1 MEAILEG
8 LEFIGSSMAF
18 TGLGSSKLITG
29 CMAVGTA
36 YGTYVANKLNA
47 LIEEQ
52 QPLLNT
58 QRGMAMDQ
66 GMKSRRPMRVDIEF
80 MRQIENM
87 TRILAAIQLM
97 QEIQNSSSDYF
108 SSEEQ
113 VMSFFD
119 RDKVSTVEGL
129 SSAIIDVAIRAAS
142 IIEIHQSGRNNNQR
156 PINIMIRPAHGLV
169 YMEESLFRYTSKVM
183 ELAGREARDGS
194 RIQVTL
200 NLNSSCLSFLV
211 GSYFI
216 FTFKTQQLYFRLE
229 QLEQAIE
236 E

>member
-36 YGTYVANKLNA
+36 YGTYVACKLEA

-52 QPLLNT
+52 HPLLNI
-58 QRGMAMDQ
+58 QRGMTMAVDQ
-66 GMKSRRPMRVDIEF
+66 GMKNRKPARVDIEF
-80 MRQIENM
+80 MRQTENM

-97 QEIQNSSSDYF
+97 QEIQHSSSDYF
-108 SSEEQ
+108 SNEEQ
-113 VMSFFD
+113 LMEFFD

-169 YMEESLFRYTSKVM
+169 YMEESLFRYTSKVI
-183 ELAGREARDGS
+183 ELSGREARDGS

-200 NLNSSCLSFLV
+200 NLYYSCCGCFFKYNLIDVILELSN
-211 GSYFI
+211 
-216 FTFKTQQLYFRLE
+216 FTSDWSN
-229 QLEQAIE
+229 
-236 E
+236 